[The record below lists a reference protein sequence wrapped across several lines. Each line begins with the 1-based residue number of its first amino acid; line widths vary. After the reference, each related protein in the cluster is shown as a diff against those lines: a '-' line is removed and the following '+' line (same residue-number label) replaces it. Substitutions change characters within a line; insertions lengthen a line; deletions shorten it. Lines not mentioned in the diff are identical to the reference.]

1 MGDKE
6 QAFMDA
12 YLALCNEHGYR
23 ITSCSCCGVWPAALD
38 ERTTPLTEDNYDDN

>member
-6 QAFMDA
+6 KAFIAA

-23 ITSCSCCGVWPAALD
+23 ITSCSCCGVWPEELD
-38 ERTTPLTEDNYDDN
+38 ERHRPLTEDNYDGL